1 VLIVQNRRSTK
12 RIGRG
17 SIAGGLIL
25 ILVGMLWLLNNLG
38 YLPGDF
44 VRSLWRFWPLAL
56 IVVGLEVALQGFSDR
71 VALPILLLAA
81 VLIGAVVVVLAPT
94 LPAEQTVTDSF
105 SQEVGSL
112 DSASIEL
119 EFDDATLQI
128 EALQGQPD
136 LLATAQ
142 LDHSS
147 NLFIQKEFEESSG
160 RGNLSLADRYEVM
173 FPYFFLG
180 GLENDWALQLTPD
193 IPLDLQLEGDDSELN
208 LNLEGLTLNTLTA
221 NLDECSGQVRL
232 STTAGLDAELD
243 IEDSRLTIIVPSSV
257 GARVVAEISDSDVD
271 FDTSRFV
278 EIGPGEYLSEGY
290 EEAQILVHV
299 SLQASDSTITIQ

>member
-1 VLIVQNRRSTK
+1 MQERRSTK

-25 ILVGMLWLLNNLG
+25 ILLGLLWLLNNLG
-38 YLPGDF
+38 YLPGDL

-56 IVVGLEVALQGFSDR
+56 ILLGLEVALRGFSDR

-81 VLIGAVVVVLAPT
+81 LLIGAVVVALAPT
-94 LPAEQTVTDSF
+94 LPTEQIVSDSF
-105 SQEVGSL
+105 SQEIGGL

-119 EFDDATLQI
+119 EFDDATVQI
-128 EALQGQPD
+128 EPLSGQPH
-136 LLATAQ
+136 LLAAAQ

-147 NLFIQKEFEESSG
+147 NLFVQKEFTETAG
-160 RGNLSLADRYEVM
+160 RGNLTLADRYEVL
-173 FPYFFLG
+173 FPFFFLG
-180 GLENDWALQLTPD
+180 DLKNDWGLQLTPD
-193 IPLDLQLEGDDSELN
+193 IPLDLQLEGDDSKLD

-221 NLDECSGQVRL
+221 KLDECTGQLRL
-232 STTAGLDAELD
+232 SATGDLDAELG
-243 IEDSRLTIIVPSSV
+243 IEDSRLTIIFPTTV
-257 GARVVAEISDSDVD
+257 GVRLVATLSDSRLD

-278 EIGPGEYLSEGY
+278 ELVPNEYVSEGY
-290 EEAQILVHV
+290 EEAQIVIDV

>member
-1 VLIVQNRRSTK
+1 MQERRSTR

-25 ILVGMLWLLNNLG
+25 ILLGLLWLLNNLG
-38 YLPGDF
+38 YLPGDL

-56 IVVGLEVALQGFSDR
+56 ILLGLEVALQGFSDR
-71 VALPILLLAA
+71 VALPVLLLAA
-81 VLIGAVVVVLAPT
+81 LLIGAVVLVLAPT
-94 LPAEQTVTDSF
+94 LPAEQIVSDSF
-105 SQEVGSL
+105 TQEIGGL
-112 DSASIEL
+112 DSANIEL

-128 EALQGQPD
+128 EALEGQPG

-147 NLFIQKEFEESSG
+147 NLFVQKGFTESSG
-160 RGNLSLADRYEVM
+160 RGNLSLADHYEVM

-180 GLENDWALQLTPD
+180 NLKNDWALQLTPD
-193 IPLDLQLEGDDSELN
+193 IPLDLQLEGDDSKLDLDLN
-208 LNLEGLTLNTLTA
+208 GLALNTLTA
-221 NLDECSGQVRL
+221 KLDECTGQVRL
-232 STTAGLDAELD
+232 SATGNLDAELGV
-243 IEDSRLTIIVPSSV
+243 EDSRLTIIFPSTV
-257 GARVVAEISDSDVD
+257 GARLETKLSDSRLD

-278 EIGPGEYLSEGY
+278 ELAPDEYVSEGY
-290 EEAQILVHV
+290 EEAEILIDV